1 MVAHMH
7 YYLEVAGPGKVRVL
21 QPSAEERQQRRTI
34 PCLVECKESMLAR
47 HRVERE
53 RANAHAAEQ
62 RGSVDTGGGVWA
74 FFSADEL
81 AELGWTQSD
90 AVAPCAKSCNAQE
103 ASVKAVCRSQRSQRC
118 HPARRARQRN
128 KIKEAAK
135 PALTVAAALLML
147 LRFMAS
153 AFMEQ
158 CVRWIWWA
166 LRCGVVFIKMSV
178 RGIMS
183 LCQPVGE
190 RAPSWAQQRRK
201 RTCKMV
207 AWPARTAKASHHQI
221 PAALHYLRHLR
232 SIAAAAHGCKA

>member
-1 MVAHMH
+1 MH
-7 YYLEVAGPGKVRVL
+7 YYLEAAGPGKVRVL

-135 PALTVAAALLML
+135 PALTAAAALLML
-147 LRFMAS
+147 AAPCPLILRPGNTWNKRKVYPPRRLIRS
-153 AFMEQ
+153 T
-158 CVRWIWWA
+158 
-166 LRCGVVFIKMSV
+166 
-178 RGIMS
+178 
-183 LCQPVGE
+183 QPTQTIV
-190 RAPSWAQQRRK
+190 W
-201 RTCKMV
+201 
-207 AWPARTAKASHHQI
+207 
-221 PAALHYLRHLR
+221 
-232 SIAAAAHGCKA
+232 